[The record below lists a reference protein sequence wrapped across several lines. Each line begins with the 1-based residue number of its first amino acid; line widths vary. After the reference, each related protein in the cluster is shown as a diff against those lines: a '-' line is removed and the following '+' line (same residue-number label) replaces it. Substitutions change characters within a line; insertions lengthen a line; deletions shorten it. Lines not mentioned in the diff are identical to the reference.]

1 MDIIYAWVK
10 NIVCYYI
17 FLTVIFHLL
26 PKSSY
31 QKYVRFFSGMLLMI
45 LVVTPVLSVLGKED
59 VLLQKINQAGFF
71 QELDNLKL
79 DTEHLQQTQK
89 EVYLKEYEQ
98 AIGMDIS
105 RMAEEKQLE
114 THQVTVH
121 LSEEYFVESIYMTV
135 RLTTEEG
142 PSLQQVLYTDHK
154 EYPEVYKLKQ
164 ELMEFYQMEEEQI
177 EILVQGG

>member
-71 QELDNLKL
+71 QELD
-79 DTEHLQQTQK
+79 
-89 EVYLKEYEQ
+89 
-98 AIGMDIS
+98 
-105 RMAEEKQLE
+105 
-114 THQVTVH
+114 
-121 LSEEYFVESIYMTV
+121 
-135 RLTTEEG
+135 
-142 PSLQQVLYTDHK
+142 
-154 EYPEVYKLKQ
+154 
-164 ELMEFYQMEEEQI
+164 
-177 EILVQGG
+177 